1 MSGRGHVTG
10 RGAAGRRA
18 AVNVMPNFRYRAL
31 TQAGEIVSGSIS
43 APTAAEVDR
52 RIEYLGLVPIDAV
65 AAEGRAA
72 AARFSLAFLSQPRV
86 EDVTV
91 FTRDLALLL
100 KAGARLDAALEL
112 LATDIDIGRLRPIV
126 SKLRASVLGGE
137 SFADAVSHHPAA
149 FPALYVAL
157 VRVGEASGTLDHILE
172 VLANERARA
181 ELLRRRLGEAVRYPA
196 FVLFAAGCVLSFF
209 LLFVLPQFAG
219 VLREFGTKLDPIVEF
234 FLGLS
239 DLLRSHGDVIAA
251 VAAAA
256 LALVW
261 ITSRRAPMRQAIV
274 RALTR
279 LPLVRSVV
287 TFHVTALFCRNLGVL
302 LGSGMTLSSALRILV
317 DMMGGTGHPA
327 VWSHVVGRVRQGS
340 KLSDALAEVHALPAM
355 AVRMLKLGEETGQ
368 LPTLAGRIAEFYEAK
383 LQRSLDRI
391 VGIAGPAAI
400 ITISI
405 VVGGLIVSVMTSLL
419 SVSQIV
425 G

>member
-1 MSGRGHVTG
+1 
-10 RGAAGRRA
+10 
-18 AVNVMPNFRYRAL
+18 VNVMPNFRYRAL

-72 AARFSLAFLSQPRV
+72 AARFSLAFLSQPRA

-137 SFADAVSHHPAA
+137 SFADAVSHHPS
-149 FPALYVAL
+149 FPAMYVAL

-261 ITSRRAPMRQAIV
+261 ITSRRAPVRQAIV

-355 AVRMLKLGEETGQ
+355 AVRMLKLGEE
-368 LPTLAGRIAEFYEAK
+368 AGRIAEFYEAK

>member
-1 MSGRGHVTG
+1 V
-10 RGAAGRRA
+10 
-18 AVNVMPNFRYRAL
+18 PNFRYRAI

-52 RIEYLGLVPIDAV
+52 RIEYLGLVPVDAV
-65 AAEGRAA
+65 AEEGRSATSG
-72 AARFSLAFLSQPRV
+72 FSLSFLSQPRA
-86 EDVTV
+86 EDVTI

-126 SKLRASVLGGE
+126 AKIRASVLGGE
-137 SFADAVSHHPAA
+137 SLGDAVSHHPSI
-149 FPALYVAL
+149 FPAMYVAL
-157 VRVGEASGTLDHILE
+157 VRVGEASGTLDNILE
-172 VLANERARA
+172 VLAAERTRA
-181 ELLRRRLGEAVRYPA
+181 EALRRRLSEAVRYPA
-196 FVLFAAGCVLSFF
+196 FVLFAAGCVLFFF

-219 VLREFGTKLDPIVEF
+219 VLREFGAKLDPIVEV

-239 DLLRSHGDVIAA
+239 DLLRSQGDVIAA
-251 VAAAA
+251 VLAIA
-256 LALVW
+256 LALIW
-261 ITSRRAPMRQAIV
+261 LAARRVAVRQAIA
-274 RALTR
+274 RAFSR

-287 TFHVTALFCRNLGVL
+287 TFHTTALFCRNLGVL

-317 DMMGGTGHPA
+317 DMMGGTGHSA
-327 VWSHVVGRVRQGS
+327 AWSHVLGRVRQGS
-340 KLSDALAEVHALPAM
+340 KLSDALAEANVLPAM